1 MKVYIGSDHR
11 GFELKKAL
19 IAWLSENNFTAQ
31 DEGPHEYVKTDDYVD
46 YASAVAKAV
55 AKDLVEGK
63 EARGI
68 VICGSG
74 FGVDFTANKI
84 KGIRCGIGFDKEQ
97 VAHGRTNDDIN
108 ILALAAMFTDTET
121 AKQFVKLFLETPFS
135 NEERHVRRIE
145 KISKLE
151 MSKY

>member
-11 GFELKKAL
+11 GFELKKEL
-19 IAWLSENNFTAQ
+19 IFWLSKNNFTAE
-31 DEGPHEYVKTDDYVD
+31 DKGPHEYVKTDDYVD
-46 YASAVAKAV
+46 YSSAVAKSV
-55 AKDLVEGK
+55 AKDLSNGE

-84 KGIRCGIGFDKEQ
+84 KGIRCGIGFDTEQ

-108 ILALAAMFTDTET
+108 VLALAAMFTDTEK
-121 AKQFVKLFLETPFS
+121 AKQMVQLFLETAFS
-135 NEERHVRRIE
+135 NEARHVRRIK
-145 KISKLE
+145 KITEIENK
-151 MSKY
+151 